1 LKRVLSV
8 FLVVLLVST
17 PVFAQSFVSE
27 RDFRSM
33 FEQASRLYK
42 LGDEAAFYRLMA
54 NNELTFKQRYAV
66 QLSQVLHD
74 NDMITLIDDAS
85 FNMLILLAGELE
97 KDFNFEFIEPTDGWI
112 EGSTLTP
119 LVMFAMLMHIVEI
132 EGTSDMFQFIIDR
145 YEEHEN
151 KYGER
156 LILLYDK
163 GIEDMRAMKIMSQL
177 KGI

>member
-1 LKRVLSV
+1 MKRVLSV

-66 QLSQVLHD
+66 QFSQAL
-74 NDMITLIDDAS
+74 
-85 FNMLILLAGELE
+85 NMLILLAGGLE
-97 KDFNFEFIEPTDGWI
+97 KDFNFEFIEPTDGWM

-119 LVMFAMLMHIVEI
+119 LVMFATLMYMAEI

>member
-1 LKRVLSV
+1 MKRVLTV

-33 FEQASRLYK
+33 LEQASRLYG
-42 LGDEAAFYRLMA
+42 LGDDGAFYRLMA

-66 QLSQVLHD
+66 QLSQALHD
-74 NDMITLIDDAS
+74 NDMITLVDDAS
-85 FNMLILLAGELE
+85 FKMLMYLTGGLE
-97 KDFNFEFIEPTDGWI
+97 KDFNFEFIEPANGWM

-119 LVMFAMLMHIVEI
+119 LVMFAVLMHIVET
-132 EGTSDMFQFIIDR
+132 EGTSNMFQIIIDR

-163 GIEDMRAMKIMSQL
+163 GIEDMRDMKIISQL

>member
-1 LKRVLSV
+1 
-8 FLVVLLVST
+8 
-17 PVFAQSFVSE
+17 
-27 RDFRSM
+27 M
-33 FEQASRLYK
+33 FEQASRLYG
-42 LGDEAAFYRLMA
+42 LGDDAAFYRLMA

-74 NDMITLIDDAS
+74 NDMITLVDDAS
-85 FNMLILLAGELE
+85 FKMLIYLTGGLE
-97 KDFNFEFIEPTDGWI
+97 KDFNFEFMEPTDGWM

-119 LVMFAMLMHIVEI
+119 LVMFAMLMHIVET
-132 EGTSDMFQFIIDR
+132 EGASNMFQIIIDR

-163 GIEDMRAMKIMSQL
+163 GIEDMRDMKIISQL

>member
-1 LKRVLSV
+1 MKRVLSV

-33 FEQASRLYK
+33 FEQASRLYG
-42 LGDEAAFYRLMA
+42 LGDEALYRLMA

-66 QLSQVLHD
+66 QLSQALHD

-85 FNMLILLAGELE
+85 FNMLILLAGGLE

-145 YEEHEN
+145 YEKHEN

-163 GIEDMRAMKIMSQL
+163 GIEDMRDMKIISQL

>member
-1 LKRVLSV
+1 MKRVLSV

-66 QLSQVLHD
+66 QFSQALYD

-85 FNMLILLAGELE
+85 FNMLILLTGGLE
-97 KDFNFEFIEPTDGWI
+97 KDFNFEFMEPTDGWM

-119 LVMFAMLMHIVEI
+119 LVMFATLMYMAEI